1 MRYETEILNFEY
13 MTITAIR
20 NRLMSYLA
28 NADDNKIKA
37 VYTLLEKDIEEKETF
52 VLSDEQLEILE
63 KERELHL
70 SGQTKSYTRNEARQ
84 IIKGERSF

>member
-1 MRYETEILNFEY
+1 
-13 MTITAIR
+13 MTIAAIR
-20 NRLMSYLA
+20 SRLISYLA

-70 SGQTKSYTRNEARQ
+70 SGQTQSYTRTDARQ

>member
-1 MRYETEILNFEY
+1 
-13 MTITAIR
+13 MTIAAIR

-52 VLSDEQLEILE
+52 VLSDEQLQILE
-63 KERELHL
+63 MERELHL
-70 SGQTKSYTRNEARQ
+70 SGQSKSYTRNEARQ
-84 IIKGERSF
+84 IIKGERPF